1 MHGFIKRLNCC
12 LPHKG
17 TNFLANHN
25 QIDLDGRVLHIV
37 VYPTKV
43 LIF

>member
-1 MHGFIKRLNCC
+1 MCKFFGFCDCC

-25 QIDLDGRVLHIV
+25 VSQAKQDYEEIV

>member
-1 MHGFIKRLNCC
+1 MGIMYQHCC

-25 QIDLDGRVLHIV
+25 YKQEQLRNDTIV

>member
-1 MHGFIKRLNCC
+1 MERTLNCC

-25 QIDLDGRVLHIV
+25 NYPPVVVANKIV

>member
-1 MHGFIKRLNCC
+1 MDELNENNCC

-25 QIDLDGRVLHIV
+25 SKKLNDSQVQIV

>member
-1 MHGFIKRLNCC
+1 MDSINTTHCC

-25 QIDLDGRVLHIV
+25 GLLVEEIRFKIV

>member
-1 MHGFIKRLNCC
+1 MRRYCC

-25 QIDLDGRVLHIV
+25 TIHFDLQLSLIV

>member
-1 MHGFIKRLNCC
+1 MAVVGDYYCC

-25 QIDLDGRVLHIV
+25 YNDDVQLGMEIV

>member
-1 MHGFIKRLNCC
+1 MHYSGVSYDCC

-25 QIDLDGRVLHIV
+25 NKYNDSIAPNIV

>member
-1 MHGFIKRLNCC
+1 MLLDCC

-25 QIDLDGRVLHIV
+25 YNDNVELGMELLFTPQR
-37 VYPTKV
+37 Y
-43 LIF
+43 

>member
-1 MHGFIKRLNCC
+1 MKCLVNCC

-25 QIDLDGRVLHIV
+25 TGNDIKEALFIV

>member
-1 MHGFIKRLNCC
+1 MVRLNCC

-25 QIDLDGRVLHIV
+25 IGVVLPITNQLLFTPQR
-37 VYPTKV
+37 Y
-43 LIF
+43 

>member
-1 MHGFIKRLNCC
+1 MHCC

-25 QIDLDGRVLHIV
+25 YYMIRDSYMVIV

>member
-1 MHGFIKRLNCC
+1 MKVNCC

-25 QIDLDGRVLHIV
+25 TSQQRLEKMLIV

>member
-1 MHGFIKRLNCC
+1 MFFIFFDWYCC

-25 QIDLDGRVLHIV
+25 EVELEDAFG
-37 VYPTKV
+37 
-43 LIF
+43 

>member
-1 MHGFIKRLNCC
+1 MGKYCC

-25 QIDLDGRVLHIV
+25 CSTPYNRTFLIV

>member
-1 MHGFIKRLNCC
+1 MTLYDTTRYCC

-25 QIDLDGRVLHIV
+25 GVKKRLNVQQIV

>member
-1 MHGFIKRLNCC
+1 MQINCC

-25 QIDLDGRVLHIV
+25 KNLHYIMVILIV

>member
-1 MHGFIKRLNCC
+1 MNTIDIKHCC

-25 QIDLDGRVLHIV
+25 TKLTDDEILSIV

>member
-1 MHGFIKRLNCC
+1 MSASNQGDCC

-25 QIDLDGRVLHIV
+25 VFPLLKSLEKIV

>member
-1 MHGFIKRLNCC
+1 MKSGIDCC

-25 QIDLDGRVLHIV
+25 VDYVYPSVANIV

>member
-1 MHGFIKRLNCC
+1 MYVQVQDGHCC

-25 QIDLDGRVLHIV
+25 RNVVKKQNGAIV

>member
-1 MHGFIKRLNCC
+1 MNSVFDLVYCC

-25 QIDLDGRVLHIV
+25 SDTWIDRRHSIV

>member
-1 MHGFIKRLNCC
+1 MIHCC

-25 QIDLDGRVLHIV
+25 QAKQDYQESLIV

>member
-1 MHGFIKRLNCC
+1 MLLAIVTYHCC

-25 QIDLDGRVLHIV
+25 SLHVGLVQRLIV

>member
-1 MHGFIKRLNCC
+1 MGSLLVVYCC

-25 QIDLDGRVLHIV
+25 KVMKPPSISDIV

>member
-1 MHGFIKRLNCC
+1 MNCC

-25 QIDLDGRVLHIV
+25 KIMKEKLSMPIV